1 MKKGEPRIFQNWSEY
16 TKQRQIMI
24 AAALFRANDWDDWEE
39 GHAKLFS
46 IFLWLY
52 EGKKQIRFKYSK
64 TLKKSGYSRTHNYRL
79 LNMIVKQDMLA
90 KEGNGNYRIPE
101 ENTRLIN
108 KAMVIIKN
116 LDNLKEGRGDI
127 K

>member
-1 MKKGEPRIFQNWSEY
+1 MKKGEPRIYQNWSEY

-24 AAALFRANDWDDWEE
+24 AAALFKANDWDDWEE

-52 EGKKQIRFKYSK
+52 EDKKQIRFKYSK

-90 KEGNGNYRIPE
+90 KEGNGNYRITKQHKE
-101 ENTRLIN
+101 LIDN
-108 KAMVIIKN
+108 AMVIIKN
-116 LDNLKEGRGDI
+116 LDNLKEVRGGI